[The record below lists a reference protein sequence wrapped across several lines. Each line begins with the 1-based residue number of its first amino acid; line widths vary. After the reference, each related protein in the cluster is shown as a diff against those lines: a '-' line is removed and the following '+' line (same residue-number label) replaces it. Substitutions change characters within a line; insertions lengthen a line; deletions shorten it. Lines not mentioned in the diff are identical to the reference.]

1 MSITFRHAVRETTS
15 TLTAFAGPSGG
26 GKTYTALRYATGL
39 ADGGKIAVIDTEAG
53 RALHYADSFDF
64 DHADLIAPFTPD
76 AYWEAIKAAADAGYK
91 VIVIDSMSHEYE
103 GEGGLLEWADDEAER
118 GVKSPANWKKPK
130 SAHKRMMGRLLQV
143 RAHLIFCLRAE
154 EKMLLTREGGQM
166 KVIPAEQRPLLQRW
180 EPICEKRFMYEMTA
194 SFLLLP
200 DKPGVGRA
208 IKVQDQHRPFFPEDK
223 PISEESGRALAQWAA
238 GGAKPQTAPHAPE
251 KPADAPSDDDL
262 TSPAERALRAHMDEF
277 ETAETI
283 QQLAA
288 AWTKA
293 SANAKAFDDEQI
305 GRLTAA
311 KDARKAA
318 LTPNGAE

>member
-1 MSITFRHAVRETTS
+1 MTITFRHAVRETTS

-76 AYWEAIKAAADAGYK
+76 AYWEAIKAASDAGYK

-103 GEGGLLEWADDEAER
+103 GQGGLLEWADDEAER

-200 DKPGVGRA
+200 DQPGVGRA
-208 IKVQDQHRPFFPEDK
+208 IKLQDQHKPFFPGDK
-223 PISEESGRALAQWAA
+223 PISEESGKALAQWAA
-238 GGAKPQTAPHAPE
+238 GGAQPQKPAQAPEEPAEAPLEDDGLSPSEQALRSYTAKFEACDTLDALKAAWAEAQPHA
-251 KPADAPSDDDL
+251 
-262 TSPAERALRAHMDEF
+262 
-277 ETAETI
+277 
-283 QQLAA
+283 
-288 AWTKA
+288 KA
-293 SANAKAFDDEQI
+293 MTDEQFA
-305 GRLTAA
+305 RLTAA
-311 KDARKAA
+311 KDERKAELA
-318 LTPNGAE
+318 DG